1 MKNKIEYFK
10 EVALKLGHNVVLD
23 IKNNLLQAFTNLWE
37 WRKIWMKKKNKL
49 KTRSRI
55 LRKVL
60 ETEPG
65 WRVNVIVSDR
75 EFLGFLAELNPTQCT
90 QICIIYRRLIT
101 YIVFFFASLPCTDI
115 LTLASKCLRDRT
127 KIKGK
132 KETHPSNPIFPGIMI
147 AFSIFFV
154 YF

>member
-1 MKNKIEYFK
+1 
-10 EVALKLGHNVVLD
+10 
-23 IKNNLLQAFTNLWE
+23 
-37 WRKIWMKKKNKL
+37 MKKKNKL

-75 EFLGFLAELNPTQCT
+75 EFLGSLAELNPTQCT

-101 YIVFFFASLPCTDI
+101 YIIFFPASLPCTDI

-147 AFSIFFV
+147 SFSFFFLSIFQNRRKCCFAV
-154 YF
+154 FKLYVAMISKIGPFKFKS

>member
-1 MKNKIEYFK
+1 
-10 EVALKLGHNVVLD
+10 
-23 IKNNLLQAFTNLWE
+23 
-37 WRKIWMKKKNKL
+37 MKKKNKL

-75 EFLGFLAELNPTQCT
+75 EFLGFLAELNPSYTVHLNLHYLPT
-90 QICIIYRRLIT
+90 FNNLHH
-101 YIVFFFASLPCTDI
+101 FFFASLPCTDI

-147 AFSIFFV
+147 SFSFFFWLFFKIV
-154 YF
+154 ENVALQFSSYM

>member
-1 MKNKIEYFK
+1 
-10 EVALKLGHNVVLD
+10 
-23 IKNNLLQAFTNLWE
+23 
-37 WRKIWMKKKNKL
+37 MKKKNKL

-75 EFLGFLAELNPTQCT
+75 EFLGSLAELNPTQCT

-101 YIVFFFASLPCTDI
+101 YIIFFPASLPCTDI
-115 LTLASKCLRDRT
+115 LTLVSKCLRDRT

-147 AFSIFFV
+147 SFSFLFFCPFFKIV
-154 YF
+154 ENVVLQFSSYM